1 MSGRKLGDSP
11 ASLAVR
17 STSDARRA
25 ARPRILI
32 VTGEASGDLHGAKLA
47 AALRALRPDAELLG
61 VGGPGL
67 RAAGVELIGGNER
80 LDAIG
85 LVGLAQLRAGVRTY
99 LALSRF
105 FRRER
110 LDAAVF
116 IDNPGLNLRLARAA
130 ARAGHRV
137 VYYVAPQVWAWNPS
151 RLRLIARV
159 VDRLLVI
166 LPFEEAL
173 FREAGVRTEFV
184 GHPLLDEVAPIYDRA
199 DLRKR
204 FGLEAGRPVL
214 GLLPGS
220 REREVRTLLP
230 EMLNAAALLT
240 RDRPGLC
247 ALLARA
253 PSIPPELV
261 EALTARSPA
270 PVRVVA
276 EQASEVMAAA
286 DVLLVAS
293 GTATLQ
299 AALVG
304 TPMVLTYK
312 ASALSY
318 WLARRLILAHRTG
331 IVARLGC
338 IGLVNIVAGR
348 RVVPELLQ
356 GEATARRMAEEAGR
370 LLDDAAAAG
379 AMRAALRSVR
389 ASLGGS
395 GASRRAAQSVLE
407 ECGG

>member
-1 MSGRKLGDSP
+1 M
-11 ASLAVR
+11 
-17 STSDARRA
+17 
-25 ARPRILI
+25 PRILI
-32 VTGEASGDLHGAKLA
+32 VTGEASGDLHGANLA

-61 VGGPGL
+61 VGGPRL

-85 LVGLAQLRAGVRTY
+85 MVGLAQLRAGVRTY
-99 LALSRF
+99 LSLSRF

-130 ARAGHRV
+130 GRAGHRV
-137 VYYVAPQVWAWNPS
+137 VYYIAPQVWAWNPS

-173 FREAGVRTEFV
+173 FREAGVRADFV
-184 GHPLLDEVAPIYDRA
+184 GHPLLDEVAPSYDRA
-199 DLRKR
+199 ELRKR
-204 FGLEAGRPVL
+204 FGLEAGQPVL

-220 REREVRTLLP
+220 REREVRALLP
-230 EMLNAAALLT
+230 AMLEAAAFLA
-240 RDRPGLC
+240 RERPGLSG
-247 ALLARA
+247 LLARA
-253 PSIPPELV
+253 SSIPAGLIE
-261 EALTARSPA
+261 ELTAGSRV
-270 PVRVVA
+270 PVRVA
-276 EQASEVMAAA
+276 ADQASEVMAAA

-304 TPMVLTYK
+304 TPMVLVYK
-312 ASALSY
+312 ASALTY

-331 IVARLGC
+331 VVARLGC

-356 GEATARRMAEEAGR
+356 GEATPERMVVEAGR
-370 LLDDAAAAG
+370 LFDDAAVAG
-379 AMRAALRSVR
+379 DMRAALRSVR
-389 ASLGGS
+389 ASLGGP
-395 GASRRAAQSVLE
+395 GASRRAARLVLE
-407 ECGG
+407 ECGA